1 VRIVPK
7 RLGDDGI
14 MYSEVPIL
22 IAGRHRLEAVRMLG
36 WDEIPVIVS
45 DGTEIE
51 AKMWEIAENLHRADL
66 TVMERSER

>member
-1 VRIVPK
+1 
-7 RLGDDGI
+7 